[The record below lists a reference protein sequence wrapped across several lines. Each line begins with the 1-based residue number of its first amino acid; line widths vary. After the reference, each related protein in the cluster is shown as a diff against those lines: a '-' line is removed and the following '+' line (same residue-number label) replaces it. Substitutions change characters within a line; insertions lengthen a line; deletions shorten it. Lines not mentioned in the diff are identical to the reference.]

1 VERKSQSGGN
11 HVNRKRP
18 RGSAAPMI
26 VVNRRSEIPLYRQ
39 VYDALRAMIL
49 DRRLESG
56 QQLPS
61 TRALA
66 DELSISRIP
75 VLDAY
80 AQLLAEGYIESRS
93 GAGTFVRISLSD
105 QFASVRSAA
114 PSVLNEVES
123 EEISKLAKLLPVE
136 RTPWFPSSGAFS
148 VGQIAYDHFPFRVW
162 SDMLTRHARR
172 VRAKSLNYADPMGVE
187 SFARPSL
194 RIFAPPELFA
204 AKLRRS

>member
-1 VERKSQSGGN
+1 MDRKAQSGGD
-11 HVNRKRP
+11 HLTRKRP

-26 VVNRRSEIPLYRQ
+26 VVNRRSETPLYRQ
-39 VYDALRAMIL
+39 IYDALRAMIL

-66 DELSISRIP
+66 DELRISRIP

-123 EEISKLAKLLPVE
+123 E
-136 RTPWFPSSGAFS
+136 
-148 VGQIAYDHFPFRVW
+148 DHFA
-162 SDMLTRHARR
+162 TRQASSCGANTLVPKFGSLQRR
-172 VRAKSLNYADPMGVE
+172 ADCV
-187 SFARPSL
+187 
-194 RIFAPPELFA
+194 
-204 AKLRRS
+204 